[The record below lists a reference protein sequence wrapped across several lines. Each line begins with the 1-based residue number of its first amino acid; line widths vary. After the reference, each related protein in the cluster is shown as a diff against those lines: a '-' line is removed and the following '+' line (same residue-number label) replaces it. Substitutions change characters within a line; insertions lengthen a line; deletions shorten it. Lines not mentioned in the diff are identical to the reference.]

1 MSKAD
6 KKKSTYEF
14 AFIIDK
20 AMTKYP
26 RAKRICVENFTDY
39 YSEMTLEASG
49 NLGMEVDLC
58 HWNSH
63 TVAAIKYVLDLKRV
77 YLSSK

>member
-1 MSKAD
+1 MSKPVS
-6 KKKSTYEF
+6 KYEF
-14 AFIIDK
+14 GPIIDR
-20 AMTKYP
+20 AMIKFLK
-26 RAKRICVENFTDY
+26 AKRSRVKNFTNP

-58 HWNSH
+58 GWNKS
-63 TVAAIKYVLDLKRV
+63 TVEAIKYVLEEKSI